1 MKSLI
6 LAAAVVLALLGFA
19 PTAGAV
25 PVNMPCA
32 ANGDPLQACDGGV
45 LTYAFPDG
53 NAPGTKGWALKFT
66 LDPNENC
73 APINLRWRAV
83 PNGGPITVLGTDR
96 LEPGQ
101 TSPVH
106 EIINTGG
113 SGASVE
119 LHANGIQEGCNTGSL
134 MQWVGD
140 LNVEQILGPA

>member
-1 MKSLI
+1 MKSVI
-6 LAAAVVLALLGFA
+6 LAAAAAIAVVGLAPPA
-19 PTAGAV
+19 AAD

-32 ANGDPLQACDGGV
+32 ADGDPLQACDGGV
-45 LTYAFPDG
+45 LTRSLPNNNRTDA
-53 NAPGTKGWALKFT
+53 WALKFT

-83 PNGGPITVLGTDR
+83 PNGGPITLLGTDR

-101 TSPVH
+101 TTPVH

-140 LNVEQILGPA
+140 LHVEQILGPA